1 MRRYDGTTVMV
12 NGLVAPLGS
21 TRRTPPIASWAY
33 VVAPIT
39 IVARPVS
46 ETDAV
51 APGVKV
57 CASTVV
63 PVDEVTLIQ
72 QSDVVAP
79 TRREYAVLP
88 DAVVGVYVAD
98 ELVALTAVYL
108 GGIVVEGVVGAAE
121 TCGREPAAGF
131 AEWVP

>member
-1 MRRYDGTTVMV
+1 MLTHVNERAPMSRTGHAQEPRAGASRCAAALATRTQPCRRDPDRPPRYDGTRVTV

-21 TRRTPPIASWAY
+21 TSGTPPIASWAY
-33 VVAPIT
+33 PVAPIT

-51 APGVKV
+51 APGAKV
-57 CASTVV
+57 CARTVV

-79 TRREYAVLP
+79 TRSE
-88 DAVVGVYVAD
+88 
-98 ELVALTAVYL
+98 
-108 GGIVVEGVVGAAE
+108 
-121 TCGREPAAGF
+121 
-131 AEWVP
+131 